1 MYISFNNERCKTRLF
16 LIVLNLVELNYCP
29 FMITLDKCNGN
40 YNNFK
45 DISDK
50 ICVPNTEDVY
60 LSVFNL
66 ITRKNESKTLQNI
79 WYVNVN
85 VNFMVK
91 NVIQIKLGI
100 TANVNA
106 SAKIQEKMCARK
118 VILGILPHAVVKMV
132 DMQEALLTVQ

>member
-50 ICVPNTEDVY
+50 ICVPNRRC
-60 LSVFNL
+60 LFKCFNF

-79 WYVNVN
+79 
-85 VNFMVK
+85 
-91 NVIQIKLGI
+91 
-100 TANVNA
+100 
-106 SAKIQEKMCARK
+106 
-118 VILGILPHAVVKMV
+118 
-132 DMQEALLTVQ
+132 

>member
-60 LSVFNL
+60 LNVFNF

-79 WYVNVN
+79 
-85 VNFMVK
+85 
-91 NVIQIKLGI
+91 
-100 TANVNA
+100 
-106 SAKIQEKMCARK
+106 
-118 VILGILPHAVVKMV
+118 
-132 DMQEALLTVQ
+132 